1 MDPVTMSEFPN
12 GLRRA
17 RSTGG
22 FSPRLSS
29 RTLTGASLDRAPAS
43 APCVSPPAPVSP
55 IEPLLQT
62 PYVTLRWNAT
72 HSFARFVRS
81 ERPFAT
87 IVDIESEGLKVERA
101 LEKAG
106 NIRLLVDLRA
116 VTPRN
121 DPGFE
126 AAIAKFRRKLFGGCQ
141 RIVILVRTAV
151 GALQV
156 KRHMREDGF
165 PGEVFTDEGAAI
177 VFLERRSSVCASR
190 SSTGPA
196 SRPAGERRA
205 VRMD

>member
-1 MDPVTMSEFPN
+1 MSELPK
-12 GLRRA
+12 GIRRA

-29 RTLTGASLDRAPAS
+29 RARAGASLDRAPS
-43 APCVSPPAPVSP
+43 SERRVTPPAPVSP
-55 IEPLLQT
+55 SAPLLET
-62 PYVTLRWNAT
+62 PYATIRWNT
-72 HSFARFVRS
+72 TRSFARFVRS
-81 ERPFAT
+81 DLPFAT
-87 IVDIESEGLKVERA
+87 IADIEIEGIKVERA

-126 AAIAKFRRKLFGGCQ
+126 ASIAKFRSKLFGGGQ

-165 PGEVFTDEGAAI
+165 PVEVFTDEEAAI
-177 VFLERRSSVCASR
+177 VFLERRSSVCTSR
-190 SSTGPA
+190 SSAGPA
-196 SRPAGERRA
+196 SRPSGERRA
-205 VRMD
+205 VRMY